1 MSVQADGHAP
11 TTGQLELVEAFLNT
25 RDLDSRRDELDTT
38 EHVRR
43 WLVRNRLLPPDA
55 VVDRA
60 DRQELIDVRQAIH
73 ELVAS
78 NGRPT
83 MDRRAVAVL
92 NEAARRIR
100 LGVRLHPDEGYRLM
114 AEGVGIDRPIGDL
127 LVRVMSAMAD
137 GTWSRLKVCA
147 NEACRQA
154 FHDGSRNRSGRWCS
168 MATCGNRM
176 KGRAYRRRRASAADG
191 VLTNAP
197 LAAAAAAAAG

>member
-1 MSVQADGHAP
+1 MSVQVDSHAP
-11 TTGQLELVEAFLNT
+11 AAGQLDLVSSFLNT
-25 RDLDSRRDELDTT
+25 RDPESRHDELDTT
-38 EHVRR
+38 EEVRH

-55 VVDRA
+55 VIDRS
-60 DRQELIDVRQAIH
+60 DRQQLVEVRQAIH

-100 LGVRLHPDEGYRLM
+100 LGVRLHPDDGYRLM

-127 LVRVMSAMAD
+127 LIRVMSAMAD
-137 GTWSRLKVCA
+137 GTWARLKVCA
-147 NEACRQA
+147 NEDCGRA
-154 FHDGSRNRSGRWCS
+154 FHDDSRNRSGRWCS

-191 VLTNAP
+191 NLTTQL
-197 LAAAAAAAAG
+197 LAAAAAG